1 MHECFF
7 FNKVLNI
14 WKSYMWTAEWR
25 IKWRMIMAVIY
36 ATFAVAKRKPETKKF
51 RQVRDSN
58 PWPLRYQAWIFFRLS
73 CSNYKSCVCN
83 CDDHR
88 SFKCFLLLLPLLLL
102 LSCFVSLWNCNVLG
116 FHVMKEREPN
126 SKTPHRN
133 FNSMSDETHG
143 KSELTVHKQS
153 RGYKRN
159 KKRREVKSMRM
170 IHSTL
175 GSRSNTVCVQGP

>member
-1 MHECFF
+1 MASPQIDMLAIDKSQYFAQPRPKLLISSTTNKVHECFFF

-73 CSNYKSCVCN
+73 CSNCKSCVCN

-88 SFKCFLLLLPLLLL
+88 SFKCFCCCCCCCCCLVLFRYETVTCWGFTWKNASRTVKLL
-102 LSCFVSLWNCNVLG
+102 
-116 FHVMKEREPN
+116 
-126 SKTPHRN
+126 T
-133 FNSMSDETHG
+133 ETLIQCPTKHM
-143 KSELTVHKQS
+143 
-153 RGYKRN
+153 
-159 KKRREVKSMRM
+159 VKA
-170 IHSTL
+170 
-175 GSRSNTVCVQGP
+175 N

>member
-1 MHECFF
+1 
-7 FNKVLNI
+7 
-14 WKSYMWTAEWR
+14 MWTAEWR

-73 CSNYKSCVCN
+73 CSNCKSCVCN

-88 SFKCFLLLLPLLLL
+88 PFKCFLLLLPLLLL
-102 LSCFVSLWNCNVLG
+102 LCCFVSLWNCNVLG

-133 FNSMSDETHG
+133 FNSMSVEVIQCACKGHNCTEREFFLSFCLLSLSASGEKNILSQHT
-143 KSELTVHKQS
+143 SWIWILEL
-153 RGYKRN
+153 
-159 KKRREVKSMRM
+159 
-170 IHSTL
+170 
-175 GSRSNTVCVQGP
+175 